1 MRNERYNSFLEFAL
15 PIPFLLILAVSC
27 AIHFPETS
35 KLDWILLGSS
45 TFLVWIATGPSSIS
59 TLMLIRK
66 IQKKELLPEKITD
79 FPLQKTSEENYKL
92 SKQKVA
98 SFMQSLTVKEQAE
111 LVLSQAEL
119 NHLYLRGRTI
129 DQYAAYFTGLQIF
142 ANEYF
147 HFEIRDGYIWLR
159 SICYPD
165 NGGWDGTTTETK
177 RINFTNSEG
186 IHLEEILIA
195 ELNGRDMTVPWLPKY
210 RDYIVFDLPPY
221 QRNNSLDESY
231 TLLCFFGAI
240 PTPNSRLDDFRDD
253 VEYQN
258 AVEVIKK
265 ITQIKVTDQSL
276 VIKAGNV
283 QN

>member
-1 MRNERYNSFLEFAL
+1 MQNENYKSFLEFAL

-27 AIHFPETS
+27 AVHFPETS

-45 TFLVWIATGPSSIS
+45 TVLVWIATGPSSIA

-66 IQKKELLPEKITD
+66 IQKKGLLPEKITN
-79 FPLQKTSEENYKL
+79 FPLQKTSEANYKL
-92 SKQKVA
+92 SKQKVD
-98 SFMQSLTVKEQAE
+98 SFMQFLTVEEEAE
-111 LVLSQAEL
+111 LILSQAEL
-119 NHLYLRGRTI
+119 NHLYLRGRNI

-159 SICYPD
+159 SISYPD
-165 NGGWDGTTTETK
+165 NGGWDGTATETK
-177 RINFTNSEG
+177 RINFTNLEG

-195 ELNGRDMTVPWLPKY
+195 ELNGRDMTIPWLPKY
-210 RDYIVFDLPPY
+210 RDYLVFDLPPY
-221 QRNNSLDESY
+221 QRSNSLEKSC
-231 TLLCFFGAI
+231 TLLCLFGAI
-240 PTPNSRLDDFRDD
+240 PTPNSSLDDFCDD

-265 ITQIKVTDQSL
+265 ITQIKVTDKAL
-276 VIKAGNV
+276 VIKADNL
-283 QN
+283 